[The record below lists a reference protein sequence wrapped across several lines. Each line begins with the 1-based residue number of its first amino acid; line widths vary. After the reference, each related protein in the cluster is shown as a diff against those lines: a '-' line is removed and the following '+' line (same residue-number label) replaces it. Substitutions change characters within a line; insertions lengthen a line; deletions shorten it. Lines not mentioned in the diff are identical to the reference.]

1 MSAPTKFTLTPFAQA
16 DIDPAKHTYS
26 KPIIDGIMGRSFI
39 APRMK
44 LRIQGKCNYTSST
57 PWADGGRLDTAT
69 YDELVAR
76 KMRGEDLPEAYR
88 ATKLAEQISIA
99 LDDETTKGLQDY
111 FEVVATDTA
120 KTFVEENIFTRNLPV
135 EVAKFNFSSP
145 LAKQQNGQGVLRPS
159 VEADSMKNA
168 PTVRFATVANDA
180 GDDYVYEDGC
190 VKDLRSIADGGNG
203 LLRGATVVAL
213 LEETG
218 VWVKQDGQF
227 GLKLRLA
234 HIKVV
239 PAPAEEGGASS
250 ADADRA
256 ASRAKE
262 ALEEWKIAPP
272 PAKKQKGNEAV
283 DGADGADAA
292 DADGAAPPA
301 SPAKEGGEE

>member
-16 DIDPAKHTYS
+16 DIDPAKHAYS
-26 KPIIDGIMGRSFI
+26 KPTIDGIMGRSFI
-39 APRMK
+39 SPRMK
-44 LRIQGKCNYTSST
+44 LRVQGKCNYTSST
-57 PWADGGRLDTAT
+57 PWMDGGRMDAAT
-69 YDELVAR
+69 LDELVAR
-76 KMRGEDLPEAYR
+76 KVRGEDLPAG
-88 ATKLAEQISIA
+88 TKLAEQISIA
-99 LDDETTKGLQDY
+99 LDDGTTKALEDY
-111 FEVVATDTA
+111 FAVVATETA
-120 KTFVEENIFTRNLPV
+120 KTFVEANVFTRNMPV

-159 VEADSMKNA
+159 VEADSMKNP

-218 VWVKQDGQF
+218 VWVKPDGQF

-272 PAKKQKGNEAV
+272 PAKKLKCDEAV
-283 DGADGADAA
+283 DGAGGAGGDGAD
-292 DADGAAPPA
+292 GAPPA
-301 SPAKEGGEE
+301 SPA